1 MFRQMRFE
9 TNGLQG
15 KYVWGLPACRN
26 WANWLNLCCCL
37 AGLLF
42 ETTSLQTSLSM
53 EPHFTAIHVQRLGYY
68 FNCGWAGAKSF
79 LPPIWDGW
87 NPMGCLKN
95 QLVIWINRIRSLKTP
110 RLSKSAATNLLSG
123 IGASIRWNL
132 GFFHWIKF
140 GQMAIVNYI

>member
-26 WANWLNLCCCL
+26 CKLIESL
-37 AGLLF
+37 LLF
-42 ETTSLQTSLSM
+42 SWVAVWNDISSDKPSM

-132 GFFHWIKF
+132 VFFHWIKF